1 MWRAALAAASLLSA
15 RLGADLAAG
24 DPSLSMGEYEL
35 LVRLSEAPGGSLRM
49 SELAEGLVQS
59 RSRLTHTA
67 TRMQAAGLLERRAC
81 PTDGRGVLAGI
92 TEAGR
97 AALRAA
103 APAHVGAVREN
114 LFDLLTDEQVAVLGQ
129 VATAVVRH
137 LDPAGPGVPARGGA
151 SMMDR

>member
-1 MWRAALAAASLLSA
+1 MTSPRWLDEHEQGVWRSTLAATALLSS
-15 RLGADLAAG
+15 RLGAELAAG
-24 DPSLSMGEYEL
+24 DPALSMGEYEL

-49 SELAEGLVQS
+49 SELADGLVQS

-97 AALRAA
+97 EALRRA
-103 APAHVGAVREN
+103 APAHVDAVREH
-114 LFDLLTDEQVAVLGQ
+114 LLDLLTDEQVAVLGQ
-129 VATAVVRH
+129 VAAAVVRH
-137 LDPAGPGVPARGGA
+137 LGPQG
-151 SMMDR
+151 